1 MQVSTKWLKDYID
14 IDLTADELAE
24 KFTLAGI
31 PVENVIHAGEG
42 LEKVVTGKIEELKA
56 HPDSDHL
63 QICQMDVGAEN
74 LLQIVTGA
82 QNVAEGQIVPVA
94 LVGANLPCGKKI
106 SKGKMRGVAS
116 NGMLCSS
123 DELKIEGDASGIYI
137 LPEDTK
143 VGIPVAEVLGLDDD
157 ILEFELTANRGDCFS
172 VVGLVRELA
181 VLTKKTPRFPEIKV
195 DENDDREASKLVK
208 IGIAAP
214 ELCSRFSGRVLTDVK
229 LAPSPDW
236 IVKRLEG
243 AGMRAINNVVDVTN
257 FVMLEL
263 GQPLHAYDFDEVV
276 GHELTARQAVAG
288 EALHTL
294 DDTNRLAKGGEL
306 VIADAEKAAG
316 LAGIMGG
323 FETEITEKTSTV
335 ILEAACF
342 NSASIRRTS
351 RAVGIHSEASGRF
364 ERGTN
369 EKGTIAALDRVAQ
382 LLQEMGACKVCK
394 GVVDVYP
401 NPKDEVKIKFS
412 PAQINA
418 RLGTNFSVEEIIDV
432 LTALGFDVESTG
444 KVDELTDEVVD
455 RIAAVTKKFN
465 KTASEIGKKSNV
477 ENFVSNIGAT
487 FSGIFKKAD
496 EKIPDD
502 AKERVESFVSN
513 FGGLFRKADEK
524 IPDETK
530 ERVEDIIG
538 NIGGKFGE
546 LVKTVDMKI
555 SSTYLATV
563 PEWRNDV
570 TLPEDLS
577 EEVARIF
584 GFDKIPSTLPK
595 GNQQGH
601 QSATQNFIDRIK
613 TILVGLGMCEELS
626 FAFTSSAMFDK
637 MHIPADSQLR
647 QAVPIMN
654 PLTDE
659 APLLRT
665 TLLASIFENAARNY
679 SRKNEDIKLFDIA
692 PVFFPKALPVTEQPI
707 ERQQLVGVLMGR
719 REPKGWSQNPAQV
732 DFYDAKGIVEEL
744 LAGLS
749 INNYFVEAGEHY
761 ALHPGKTAVFKKGR
775 DVLVTVGEV
784 HPAVA
789 EALGIKKKIYVF
801 EAEVDTLQKFAAKK
815 FTFESLPKYPSI
827 SRDLAILVDH
837 DTAAGDVEKV
847 IAKNGGQFFKGVTLF
862 DVYTGDRISADKK
875 SLAFAIDFRSNERT
889 LKDEEADEA
898 FKNILSA
905 VEKEFGATL
914 RS

>member
-31 PVENVIHAGEG
+31 PVENVIHAGAG
-42 LEKVVTGKIEELKA
+42 LEKVVTGRIEELKA

-63 QICQMDVGAEN
+63 LICQMNVGAEN
-74 LLQIVTGA
+74 LLQIITGA
-82 QNVAEGQIVPVA
+82 SNVKEGQIVPVA

-106 SKGKMRGVAS
+106 SKGKMRGVVS
-116 NGMLCSS
+116 NGMLCSAN
-123 DELKIEGDASGIYI
+123 EMNIEGDSSGIYI
-137 LPEDTK
+137 LPEDTPI
-143 VGIPVAEVLGLDDD
+143 GLPAAEVLGLDDD

-172 VVGLVRELA
+172 VIGLVRELA

-195 DENDDREASKLVK
+195 DEDDAVEASALVK
-208 IGIAAP
+208 IGIDA
-214 ELCSRFSGRVLTDVK
+214 EDLCGRFSSRVLTNVK

-236 IVKRLEG
+236 MVRRLEG

-257 FVMLEL
+257 FVMLEM
-263 GQPLHAYDFDEVV
+263 GQPLHAYDFDKVV
-276 GHELTARQAVAG
+276 GHQLTARRAVEG
-288 EALHTL
+288 EPLHTL

-323 FETEITEKTSTV
+323 FESEITESTSTV
-335 ILEAACF
+335 ILEAASF

-369 EKGTIAALDRVAQ
+369 EKGTVAALDRVAQ

-401 NPKDEVKIKFS
+401 NPKPEVKIKFT
-412 PAQINA
+412 PAQINS
-418 RLGTNFSVEEIIDV
+418 RLGTSYTDAEIVDV
-432 LTALGFDVESTG
+432 LEALGFKIEPLGV
-444 KVDELTDEVVD
+444 VDELTDEVVD
-455 RIAAVTKKFN
+455 KFAEATKN
-465 KTASEIGKKSNV
+465 IGKAARELSKKSTV
-477 ENFVSNIGAT
+477 EGFVKNFGA
-487 FSGIFKKAD
+487 SLGELFKNA
-496 EKIPDD
+496 D
-502 AKERVESFVSN
+502 AKATDDVLKNSGVESFMKNISET
-513 FGGLFRKADEK
+513 FGGAIKN
-524 IPDETK
+524 
-530 ERVEDIIG
+530 VE
-538 NIGGKFGE
+538 
-546 LVKTVDMKI
+546 MKI
-555 SSTYLATV
+555 SSAYEATV

-570 TLPEDLS
+570 SLPDDLS
-577 EEVARIF
+577 EEVARIY

-601 QSATQNFIDRIK
+601 QSATQNFIDKIK
-613 TILVGLGMCEELS
+613 EILSSLGMCEELS
-626 FAFTSSAMFDK
+626 FAFTSEAMFDK
-637 MHIPADSQLR
+637 MRVPTDSELR
-647 QAVPIMN
+647 RAVPIMN

-665 TLLASIFENAARNY
+665 TLLASIFENAARNF
-679 SRKNEDIKLFDIA
+679 SRKNEDVRLFDVA
-692 PVFFPKALPVTEQPI
+692 PVFLPKKLPVTELPREKYQV
-707 ERQQLVGVLMGR
+707 VGLLMGR
-719 REPKGWSQNPAQV
+719 REPKGWSQDAAQV

-749 INNYFVEAGEHY
+749 IANYFVEAGEHY
-761 ALHPGKTAVFKKGR
+761 ALHPGKTAVFKKGL

-801 EAEVDTLQKFAAKK
+801 EADVETLQKFAAKK
-815 FTFESLPKYPSI
+815 FSLESLPKYPSI
-827 SRDLAILVDH
+827 SRDLAILVEH

-847 IAKNGGQFFKGVTLF
+847 IVKSGGKFFKGVTLF
-862 DVYTGDRISADKK
+862 DVYTGERIPADKK
-875 SLAFAIDFRSNERT
+875 SLAFALEFRSNERT
-889 LKDEEADEA
+889 LKDEEADDA
-898 FKNILSA
+898 FKNILAA
-905 VEKEFGATL
+905 VEKDFGATL

>member
-42 LEKVVTGKIEELKA
+42 LEKVVTGRIEELKA

-63 QICQMDVGAEN
+63 LICQMNVGAEN
-74 LLQIVTGA
+74 LVQIITGA
-82 QNVAEGQIVPVA
+82 PNVAEGQIVPVA

-116 NGMLCSS
+116 NGMLCSA
-123 DELKIEGDASGIYI
+123 DEMNIEGDSSGIYI
-137 LPEDTK
+137 LPEDTPI
-143 VGIPVAEVLGLDDD
+143 GIPAAEVLGLDDD

-172 VVGLVRELA
+172 VIGLVRELA

-195 DENDDREASKLVK
+195 DENDAAEASALVK
-208 IGIAAP
+208 IGIDA
-214 ELCSRFSGRVLTDVK
+214 EDLCGRFSSRVLTNVK

-236 IVKRLEG
+236 MVKRLEG

-257 FVMLEL
+257 FVMLEM
-263 GQPLHAYDFDEVV
+263 GQPLHAYDFDKVV
-276 GHELTARQAVAG
+276 GHQLTARRAIEG
-288 EALHTL
+288 EPLHTL

-323 FETEITEKTSTV
+323 FESEITEATTTV
-335 ILEAACF
+335 ILEAASF

-369 EKGTIAALDRVAQ
+369 EKNTIAALDRVAQ

-401 NPKDEVKIKFS
+401 NPKPEVKIKFT
-412 PAQINA
+412 PAQINS
-418 RLGTNFSVEEIIDV
+418 RLGTEYSDAEIVDV
-432 LTALGFDVESTG
+432 LEALGFKIEPLGV
-444 KVDELTDEVVD
+444 VDELTDEVVD
-455 RIAAVTKKFN
+455 KFAAATKNIGK
-465 KTASEIGKKSNV
+465 AAREIGKKSTV
-477 ENFVSNIGAT
+477 EGFVKNFGAS
-487 FSGIFKKAD
+487 FGELFKNA
-496 EKIPDD
+496 D
-502 AKERVESFVSN
+502 AKAEDDVLKNSGVESFMKNISET
-513 FGGLFRKADEK
+513 FGGIAKS
-524 IPDETK
+524 
-530 ERVEDIIG
+530 VE
-538 NIGGKFGE
+538 
-546 LVKTVDMKI
+546 MKI
-555 SSTYLATV
+555 SSAYEVTV
-563 PEWRNDV
+563 PDWRNDV
-570 TLPEDLS
+570 SLPDDLS
-577 EEVARIF
+577 EEVARIY

-601 QSATQNFIDRIK
+601 QSATQNFIDKIK
-613 TILVGLGMCEELS
+613 NILSSLGLCEELS
-626 FAFTSSAMFDK
+626 FAFTSEAMFDK
-637 MHIPADSQLR
+637 MRVPTDSELR
-647 QAVPIMN
+647 RAVPIMN

-665 TLLASIFENAARNY
+665 TLLASIFENAARNF
-679 SRKNEDIKLFDIA
+679 SRKNEDVRLFDVA
-692 PVFFPKALPVTEQPI
+692 PIFLPKALPVTELPLEKYQVAG
-707 ERQQLVGVLMGR
+707 LLMGR
-719 REPKGWSQNPAQV
+719 REPKGWSQDAAQV

-749 INNYFVEAGEHY
+749 IGNYFVEAGEHY

-801 EAEVDTLQKFAAKK
+801 EADVETLQKFAAKK
-815 FTFESLPKYPSI
+815 FSLESLPKYPSI
-827 SRDLAILVDH
+827 SRDLAILVSH
-837 DTAAGDVEKV
+837 DTAAADVEKV
-847 IAKNGGQFFKGVTLF
+847 IVKSGGKFFKGVTLF
-862 DVYTGDRISADKK
+862 DVYTGERIPADKK
-875 SLAFAIDFRSNERT
+875 SLAFAIEFRSNERT

-898 FKNILSA
+898 FKNILAA
-905 VEKEFGATL
+905 VEKDFGATL

>member
-14 IDLTADELAE
+14 IDLTADELAD

-31 PVENVIHAGEG
+31 PVENVIHAGAG
-42 LEKVVTGKIEELKA
+42 LEKVVTGKIVELKA

-82 QNVAEGQIVPVA
+82 PNVAEGQIVPVA

-116 NGMLCSS
+116 NGMLCSA
-123 DELKIEGDASGIYI
+123 DELKIEGDSSGIYI
-137 LPEDTK
+137 LPEGTP
-143 VGIPVAEVLGLDDD
+143 VGIPAAEVLGLDDD

-181 VLTKKTPRFPEIKV
+181 VLTKKSARYPEITV
-195 DENDDREASKLVK
+195 DENDASDASALVK
-208 IGIAAP
+208 IGIDAP
-214 ELCSRFSGRVLTDVK
+214 DLCSRFSARVLTDVK

-263 GQPLHAYDFDEVV
+263 GQPLHAYDFDAVA
-276 GHELTARQAVAG
+276 GHELTARRAIEG
-288 EALHTL
+288 EPLHTL
-294 DDTNRLAKGGEL
+294 DDTNRLATGGEL
-306 VIADAEKAAG
+306 VIADADKAAG

-323 FETEITEKTSTV
+323 FETEITDKTSTV

-369 EKGTIAALDRVAQ
+369 VNGTIKALDRVAQ
-382 LLQEMGACKVCK
+382 LLQQMGACRVCK

-401 NPKDEVKIKFS
+401 SPKDEVKIKFTT
-412 PAQINA
+412 AQINA
-418 RLGTNFSVEEIIDV
+418 RLGTNYTDEQIVDV
-432 LTALGFDVESTG
+432 LEALGFGIEPLG
-444 KVDELTDEVVD
+444 RVDELTDEFVD
-455 RIAAVTKKFN
+455 KFASATKTFGKAAR
-465 KTASEIGKKSNV
+465 EIGKKSNV
-477 ENFVSNIGAT
+477 ESFIGNIGAT
-487 FSGIFKKAD
+487 FGNLFKNAGAKAND
-496 EKIPDD
+496 MAQKAGVDD
-502 AKERVESFVSN
+502 FVQ
-513 FGGLFRKADEK
+513 
-524 IPDETK
+524 
-530 ERVEDIIG
+530 
-538 NIGGKFGE
+538 NISTAVGDM
-546 LVKTVDMKI
+546 VKNVDMKL
-555 SSTYLATV
+555 STSYEVTV
-563 PEWRNDV
+563 PDWRNDV
-570 TLPEDLS
+570 TIPDDLS
-577 EEVARIF
+577 EEVARIY

-595 GNQQGH
+595 GNQQGR
-601 QSATQNFIDRIK
+601 QSAAQNFIDRIK
-613 TILVGLGMCEELS
+613 AILVGLGMCEELS
-626 FAFTSSAMFDK
+626 FAFTSEAMFDK
-637 MHIPADSQLR
+637 MRVPVDSTLR

-665 TLLASIFENAARNY
+665 TLLASIFENAARNF
-679 SRKNEDIKLFDIA
+679 SRKNEDLKLFDIA
-692 PVFFPKALPVTEQPI
+692 PVFEPKALPVTEQPR
-707 ERQQLVGVLMGR
+707 ERQQLVGLLTGR

-744 LAGLS
+744 LDGLS

-761 ALHPGKTAVFKKGR
+761 ALHPGKTAAFKKGR

-789 EALGIKKKIYVF
+789 EALGIRKKIYVF
-801 EAEVDTLQKFAAKK
+801 EADVDTLQKFAAKK
-815 FTFESLPKYPSI
+815 FTLEPLPKYPSI
-827 SRDLAILVDH
+827 GRDLAILVDL
-837 DTAAGDVEKV
+837 DTAAGDVEKI
-847 IAKNGGQFFKGVTLF
+847 IAKHGGNFLKRVTLF
-862 DVYTGDRISADKK
+862 DVYTGERIPADKK
-875 SLAFAIDFRSNERT
+875 SLAFALDFRSNERT
-889 LKDEEADEA
+889 LTDDEADTA
-898 FKNILSA
+898 FKDILAA
-905 VEKEFGATL
+905 VEKDFGATL

>member
-42 LEKVVTGKIEELKA
+42 LEKVVTGRIEELKA

-63 QICQMDVGAEN
+63 LICQMNIGEEN
-74 LLQIVTGA
+74 LVQIITGA
-82 QNVAEGQIVPVA
+82 SNVAEGQIVPVA

-116 NGMLCSS
+116 NGMLCSA
-123 DELKIEGDASGIYI
+123 DELNIEGDSSGIYI
-137 LPEDTK
+137 LPEDTP
-143 VGIPVAEVLGLDDD
+143 VGVPAAEVLGLDDD

-172 VVGLVRELA
+172 VIGLVRELS
-181 VLTKKTPRFPEIKV
+181 VLTKKTPRFPEIKF
-195 DENDDREASKLVK
+195 DEDDKRNAEDLVK
-208 IGIAAP
+208 IGIDAP
-214 ELCSRFSGRVLTDVK
+214 DLCGRFSSRVLTNVK

-236 IVKRLEG
+236 MVKRLEG

-257 FVMLEL
+257 FVMLEM
-263 GQPLHAYDFDEVV
+263 GQPLHAYDYDKVTW
-276 GHELTARQAVAG
+276 HQLTARRAVEG
-288 EALHTL
+288 EPLHTL

-323 FETEITEKTSTV
+323 FESEITETTKTV
-335 ILEAACF
+335 ILEAASF

-369 EKGTIAALDRVAQ
+369 INGTVAALDRVAQ
-382 LLQEMGACKVCK
+382 LLQEMGACSVCK

-401 NPKDEVKIKFS
+401 NPKPEIKIKFT
-412 PAQINA
+412 PAQINQ
-418 RLGTNFSVEEIIDV
+418 RLGTNYSDKEIIDV
-432 LTALGFDVESTG
+432 LEALGFKIEPLGV
-444 KVDELTDEVVD
+444 VDELTDEVVD
-455 RIAAVTKKFN
+455 KFAAATKNIGK
-465 KTASEIGKKSNV
+465 AAREIGKKSTV
-477 ENFVSNIGAT
+477 EGFMKNFGASIGEL
-487 FSGIFKKAD
+487 FKNA
-496 EKIPDD
+496 D
-502 AKERVESFVSN
+502 AK
-513 FGGLFRKADEK
+513 A
-524 IPDETK
+524 PDEVIK
-530 ERVEDIIG
+530 NSGVEGFMKNISETFGDIAKSVEI
-538 NIGGKFGE
+538 
-546 LVKTVDMKI
+546 KI
-555 SSTYLATV
+555 SSAYEATV
-563 PEWRNDV
+563 PDWRNDV
-570 TLPEDLS
+570 KLPDDLS
-577 EEVARIF
+577 EEVARIY
-584 GFDKIPSTLPK
+584 GFDEIPSTLPK
-595 GNQQGH
+595 GNQQGR
-601 QSATQNFIDRIK
+601 QSAAQNFIDKIK
-613 TILVGLGMCEELS
+613 NILSGLGMCEELS
-626 FAFTSSAMFDK
+626 FAFTSEAMFDK
-637 MHIPADSQLR
+637 MRVPADSDLR
-647 QAVPIMN
+647 RAVPIMN

-665 TLLASIFENAARNY
+665 TLLASIFENAARNF
-679 SRKNEDIKLFDIA
+679 SRKNEDVRLFDVA
-692 PVFFPKALPVTEQPI
+692 PVFIPKNLPVTELPR
-707 ERQQLVGVLMGR
+707 EKQQVVGLLMGR
-719 REPKGWSQNPAQV
+719 REPKGWSQNPAQI

-775 DVLVTVGEV
+775 DILVTVGEV

-801 EAEVDTLQKFAAKK
+801 EADVETLQKFAAKK
-815 FTFESLPKYPSI
+815 FSFESLPKYPSI
-827 SRDLAILVDH
+827 SRDLAILVEH

-847 IAKNGGQFFKGVTLF
+847 IVKSGGKFFKGVTLF
-862 DVYTGDRISADKK
+862 DVYKGERIPADKK
-875 SLAFAIDFRSNERT
+875 SLAFAIEFRSNERT

-898 FKNILSA
+898 FKNILAA
-905 VEKEFGATL
+905 VEKDFGATL

>member
-14 IDLTADELAE
+14 INLTADELAE

-31 PVENVIHAGEG
+31 PVENVIKAGEG
-42 LEKVVTGKIEELKA
+42 LEKVVTGRIEELKA

-63 QICQMDVGAEN
+63 LVCQMNVGEEN

-82 QNVAEGQIVPVA
+82 PNVKEGQIVPVA

-116 NGMLCSS
+116 NGMLCSAG
-123 DELKIEGDASGIYI
+123 ELNLEIENLPEEQQNGIYI
-137 LPEDTK
+137 LPEDTPI
-143 VGIPVAEVLGLDDD
+143 GIPAAEVLGLDDD

-172 VVGLVRELA
+172 VIGLVRELA
-181 VLTKKTPRFPEIKV
+181 VLTKKTPRFPEIEV
-195 DENDDREASKLVK
+195 DEDDEQNAEDLVK
-208 IGIAAP
+208 IGIDAP
-214 ELCSRFSGRVLTDVK
+214 DLCSRFSARVLTNVK
-229 LAPSPDW
+229 LAPSPEW
-236 IVKRLEG
+236 MVKRLEG

-257 FVMLEL
+257 FVMLEM
-263 GQPLHAYDFDEVV
+263 GQPLHAYDYDEVK
-276 GHELTARQAVAG
+276 GHELTARRAV
-288 EALHTL
+288 ETEPLHTL

-306 VIADAEKAAG
+306 VIADAIKAAG

-323 FETEITEKTSTV
+323 FETEITEKTTTV
-335 ILEAACF
+335 ILEAASF

-401 NPKDEVKIKFS
+401 EPKPEVKIKFNA
-412 PAQINA
+412 AQINQ
-418 RLGTNFSVEEIIDV
+418 RLGTKFSDDEIINV
-432 LTALGFDVESTG
+432 LESLGFKIENIG
-444 KVDELTDEVVD
+444 KVEELTDEVAD
-455 RIAAVTKKFN
+455 KFAAATKTIGK
-465 KTASEIGKKSNV
+465 AAREIKKSNV
-477 ENFVSNIGAT
+477 EDFVKNIGST
-487 FSGIFKKAD
+487 FGSLFGKKD
-496 EKIPDD
+496 EITREKVQEK
-502 AKERVESFVSN
+502 AKA
-513 FGGLFRKADEK
+513 G
-524 IPDETK
+524 
-530 ERVEDIIG
+530 VEDFMKNLGETVG
-538 NIGGKFGE
+538 NA
-546 LVKTVDMKI
+546 VKNVDIKI
-555 SSTYLATV
+555 SSTYEATV

-570 TLPEDLS
+570 TIPEDLS
-577 EEVARIF
+577 EEIARIF

-601 QSATQNFIDRIK
+601 QSAAQNFIDKIK
-613 TILVGLGMCEELS
+613 EILSGLGMCEELS
-626 FAFTSSAMFDK
+626 FAFTSEAMFDK
-637 MHIPADSQLR
+637 MQIPADSELR
-647 QAVPIMN
+647 RAVPIMN

-665 TLLASIFENAARNY
+665 TLLASIFENAARNF
-679 SRKNEDIKLFDIA
+679 SRKNEDVRLFEIA
-692 PVFFPKALPVTEQPI
+692 PVFFPKNLPVTEQPI
-707 ERQQLVGVLMGR
+707 EKQKLAGLLMGR
-719 REPKGWSQNPAQV
+719 REPKGWAQNSAQV

-789 EALGIKKKIYVF
+789 EALGIKKKICVF
-801 EAEVDTLQKFAAKK
+801 EADVETLQKFAAKK
-815 FTFESLPKYPSI
+815 FSFESLPKYPSI
-827 SRDLAILVDH
+827 NRDLAILVNH
-837 DTAAGDVEKV
+837 DVAAGEVEKV
-847 IAKNGGQFFKGVTLF
+847 IAKSGGSIFKGVTLF
-862 DVYTGDRISADKK
+862 DVYVSDRISSNKK
-875 SLAFAIDFRSNERT
+875 SLAFAIEFRSNERT

-898 FKNILSA
+898 FQNILAA
-905 VEKEFGATL
+905 VEKEFGAEL
-914 RS
+914 R